1 MPLQKVQSTKGGH
14 GNRLVV
20 TTLKPKVPQS
30 FNYDAIVNPQTQ
42 VQKGGHSN
50 DCKKESQK
58 GEQTRRMCS

>member
-42 VQKGGHSN
+42 V
-50 DCKKESQK
+50 
-58 GEQTRRMCS
+58 